1 MLLATDG
8 TGRAVWFVAVERSNL
23 EALQKVWE
31 WAKENLTTEE
41 TKYMLLATGKRE
53 RTVWHY
59 TSMRDKEDFLQKIWE
74 FVKEVLT
81 T

>member
-1 MLLATDG
+1 M
-8 TGRAVWFVAVERSNL
+8 
-23 EALQKVWE
+23 WE
-31 WAKENLTTEE
+31 WGKENLTTEE
-41 TKYMLLATGKRE
+41 TKYKLLLATGNRE

-59 TSMRDKEDFLQKIWE
+59 ASMRDKEDFLQKIWE